1 MKKIISGVLIATLV
15 LASVLAMIPVS
26 AETPTEYNL
35 MWGFDVAGEKKSNA
49 NEQWNGEGNVF
60 YYDYY
65 KYLDLGNTFPM
76 SDYGNTDYMIRYP
89 NVGNG
94 SASVC
99 DGIKASGGVN
109 HNGPSADGRNIN
121 DLNNDGEIDN
131 SSIKYDEKYNQVF
144 GYSFKESVIADKI
157 TLYIPAAEGLI
168 TEIDIYGG
176 TVDKDNK
183 IFALNTDKTLLASF
197 DGVKDTTAT
206 PITEGEAD
214 PVDMIVITSELNE
227 AFKMDYLFIA
237 VKLENVNTFKI
248 YEIELNG
255 ILAKDA
261 ADFTA
266 LKEQYGRYN
275 DLNESDWTEASW
287 TALETALAETDKVN
301 KNATSTADEIA
312 AAATTLKNAMDALEA
327 KPADKTALNAAITAA
342 PADTDEAK
350 YTPATWAAYKTALE
364 AAVAAN
370 SKEKIAQTDV
380 DNALANLKAAIDGLK
395 VPADK
400 AALTAAIAKY
410 GELEE
415 TDYTPMTWEALGT
428 PLAKAMSLST
438 DVNATQ
444 EDIDAAVEALTKA
457 INDLAKPG
465 NKDALTAAIK
475 SAKELNQANY
485 KVTAL
490 TWNVF
495 TKSIDDAQAVI
506 DDVNATQGDVDFA
519 LAELNEKIEGLGKPV
534 TGNDEND
541 DANNNAG
548 ENEGENDGAEDENTA
563 TDAPVTD
570 APITDAPAAT
580 TPEKKGCGSAVAT
593 TAVVLG
599 LVATLGTALVIKKK
613 D

>member
-26 AETPTEYNL
+26 AEAPTEYNL
-35 MWGFDVAGEKKSNA
+35 MWGFDAAGEKKSNA

-65 KYLDLGNTFPM
+65 KFLDLGYELPVEHAGM
-76 SDYGNTDYMIRYP
+76 TDYMIRYP
-89 NVGNG
+89 NAGSG

-99 DGIKASGGVN
+99 DGTKASGGVN
-109 HNGPSADGRNIN
+109 HMTPSTDGKNIN
-121 DLNNDGEIDN
+121 NLNGSVGEG
-131 SSIKYDEKYNQVF
+131 DEKYNQVF
-144 GYSFKESVIADKI
+144 GYSFKESVVADAVKI
-157 TLYIPAAEGLI
+157 YIPKAEGLI
-168 TEIDIYGG
+168 TEVDVYGG

-183 IFALNTDKTLLASF
+183 IFALETEKILLASF
-197 DGVKDTTAT
+197 DDVQSVAAT
-206 PITEGEAD
+206 SITEGETA
-214 PVDMIVITSELNE
+214 PVDVIVLESELNE

-237 VKLENVNTFKI
+237 VKLNNVTAFKI

-275 DLNESDWTEASW
+275 DLNESDWTVESW
-287 TALETALAETDKVN
+287 TALETALASVDAVN

-312 AAATTLKNAMDALEA
+312 AAATTLKNAIDALEA

-342 PADTDEAK
+342 PADTEEAK

-364 AAVAAN
+364 AAVDAN
-370 SKEKIAQTDV
+370 NAEKIAQTDV

-395 VPADK
+395 APADK

-485 KVTAL
+485 NVTAL

-495 TKSIDDAQAVI
+495 QKAIEDAQAVI
-506 DDVNATQGDVDFA
+506 DDVNATQGNVDFA

-534 TGNDEND
+534 TGDDEND

-548 ENEGENDGAEDENTA
+548 ENEGENDGAEDENDGAEDENTA
-563 TDAPVTD
+563 TDAP
-570 APITDAPAAT
+570 ATDAPATDA
-580 TPEKKGCGSAVAT
+580 PAKKGCGSAVAT

>member
-35 MWGFDVAGEKKSNA
+35 MSCIDSTNPDRESKDIQWAG
-49 NEQWNGEGNVF
+49 QGNVF

-65 KYLDLGNTFPM
+65 KYIDLGNGFPVT
-76 SDYGNTDYMIRYP
+76 DTGNTDYMIRYP
-89 NVGNG
+89 NAGNG

-99 DGIKASGGVN
+99 DGKKFEGGVTHDAPSSDGKN
-109 HNGPSADGRNIN
+109 MLDYNGSV
-121 DLNNDGEIDN
+121 
-131 SSIKYDEKYNQVF
+131 DEKYNQIF
-144 GYSFKESVIADKI
+144 GYSFKESVVADEI
-157 TLYIPAAEGLI
+157 TLYIPKTDCII

-176 TVDKDNK
+176 TIDKANK
-183 IFALNTDKTLLASF
+183 IFALETEKVLLASF
-197 DGVKDTTAT
+197 DGVKDTAAT
-206 PITEGEAD
+206 PMTDGNVA
-214 PVDMIVITSELNE
+214 PVDVIVIKSELNE

-237 VKLENVNTFKI
+237 VKLENVTTFKI

-266 LKEQYGRYN
+266 LKEQYSKYK
-275 DLNESDWTEASW
+275 DLNESDWTVETWS
-287 TALETALAETDKVN
+287 ALETALVNTDKVN
-301 KNATSTADEIA
+301 KNATSTADAIA
-312 AAATTLKNAMDALEA
+312 TAAATLKTALDGLEA

-342 PADTDEAK
+342 PADTEESK
-350 YTPATWAAYKTALE
+350 YTPATWAAYKTALKD
-364 AAVAAN
+364 AIDAN
-370 SKEKIAQTDV
+370 SAEKIPQTDV
-380 DNALANLKAAIDGLK
+380 DKALANLKAAIDGLK
-395 VPADK
+395 APADTT
-400 AALTAAIAKY
+400 ALTAAIAKY

-415 TDYTPMTWEALGT
+415 TDYTPLTWEALGT
-428 PLAKAMSLST
+428 PLSRAMSLST

-444 EDIDAAVEALTKA
+444 EEIDAALEELTKA
-457 INDLAKPG
+457 INNLAKPG

-485 KVTAL
+485 NATAL

-495 TKSIDDAQAVI
+495 TKSIDDAQAVV

-519 LAELNEKIEGLGKPV
+519 LADLNEKIEGLGKPV
-534 TGNDEND
+534 TGDDENND

-563 TDAPVTD
+563 TDAP
-570 APITDAPAAT
+570 ATDAPATDAPAT
-580 TPEKKGCGSAVAT
+580 DAPAKKGCGSAVAT